1 MPSSSPK
8 DPVVDVGGAGG
19 VPAVGGE
26 RPASSDVAFAKL
38 QELRERGAI
47 EAERRNLLLQVP
59 MPTALLTGPQHVFEL
74 ANPLYREMIGNRDVV
89 GKTWIQ
95 VFPELVGSAF
105 PAILDRVYESGESF
119 VSPESLVPLDRN
131 GDGEP
136 EDCFFRFSLHPLR
149 DAESRVY
156 GMIAAAVDI
165 TEQVNARHALEIA
178 LSDRERLLREVEV
191 GRKRLHA
198 LFENAPAFVC
208 ILRGPDHVFE
218 LVNPLFQRLVGKD
231 RALVGLPARDGMPEM
246 VEQGFI
252 GLLDGVYRTGEPFIG
267 REAKVRLD
275 LLGDGVLEEAFVTF
289 VYQPMRSDQGQIE
302 GIDVFGF
309 EVTDHVRTRQKAEA
323 LAVAL
328 GQRADFEQQLIGIVS
343 HDLRNP
349 LNVIGLGAASLLGRE
364 ELDERSTKAIT
375 RIQTAAGRATR
386 MIRDLLDFT
395 QARVGSGIHIERRP
409 ARFHDVTREVL
420 DEVEASHPDR
430 DLRVQSSG
438 DGDGEW
444 DPDRIAQV
452 VQNLVTNALK
462 YSPAGS
468 AVHVE
473 TRGEGGVVIL
483 TVQNQGSPIL
493 PDALGRLFEPMKRA
507 TSRSDSASRSIGL
520 GLYIVKHI
528 IDAHQGTIEVE
539 SSAAAGTTFTV
550 RLPKRS
556 APRLSPRGN

>member
-1 MPSSSPK
+1 MSPSAHHPN
-8 DPVVDVGGAGG
+8 PEQRHVLEVQRLHEPPDVEGLEAAIDDELGRDLLGAGIITAEG
-19 VPAVGGE
+19 HHRPAVVI
-26 RPASSDVAFAKL
+26 RVARVLEVLEAVD
-38 QELRERGAI
+38 
-47 EAERRNLLLQVP
+47 AERFDDLRIGDEGLNVLTAGVLASQVY
-59 MPTALLTGPQHVFEL
+59 Q
-74 ANPLYREMIGNRDVV
+74 
-89 GKTWIQ
+89 
-95 VFPELVGSAF
+95 
-105 PAILDRVYESGESF
+105 SGESF
-119 VSPESLVPLDRN
+119 VSPESLVRLDRN

-156 GMIAAAVDI
+156 GMIASAVDI
-165 TEQVNARHALEIA
+165 TEQVNTRRALELA
-178 LSDRERLLREVEV
+178 LSDRDRLLREVEA

-218 LVNPLFQRLVGKD
+218 LVNPLFQSLVGKD
-231 RALVGLPARDGMPEM
+231 RPLVGLPARDGMPEM
-246 VEQGFI
+246 VDQGFI

-267 REAKVRLD
+267 REAGVRLD
-275 LLGDGVLEEAFVTF
+275 LLGDGVLREAFVTF
-289 VYQPMRSDQGQIE
+289 VYQPMRNEQGQIE

-309 EVTDHVRTRQKAEA
+309 EVTDHVRTRQQAEA
-323 LAVAL
+323 LAENL

-349 LNVIGLGAASLLGRE
+349 LNVITLGASNLLRRD
-364 ELDERSTKAIT
+364 ELDERSVQLIT
-375 RIQTAAGRATR
+375 RIHTAADRATR
-386 MIRDLLDFT
+386 LIRDLLDFT
-395 QARVGSGIHIERRP
+395 QARVGSGLRLELRP
-409 ARFHDVTREVL
+409 ARFHDVARGVL
-420 DEVEASHPDR
+420 DEVEASYPDR

-462 YSPAGS
+462 YSPAAS

-473 TRGEGGVVIL
+473 TRGEEGCVIL
-483 TVQNQGSPIL
+483 TVHNQGPPIL
-493 PDALGRLFEPMKRA
+493 PDALGRLFEPMKRSTSGSDYA
-507 TSRSDSASRSIGL
+507 TRSIGL

-528 IDAHQGTIEVE
+528 VSAHQGTIEVE
-539 SSAAAGTTFTV
+539 SNASAGTTFTV

-556 APRLSPRGN
+556 AASNVVPSC

>member
-1 MPSSSPK
+1 MNENR
-8 DPVVDVGGAGG
+8 DGYELVDSEMA
-19 VPAVGGE
+19 
-26 RPASSDVAFAKL
+26 D
-38 QELRERGAI
+38 
-47 EAERRNLLLQVP
+47 AERRNLLLQVP
-59 MPTALLTGPQHVFEL
+59 MPTALLTGPQHVFVL
-74 ANPLYREMIGNRDVV
+74 ANSLYREMVGNREVV
-89 GKTWIQ
+89 GKTYAEA
-95 VFPELVGSAF
+95 FPELVGTAL
-105 PAILDRVYESGESF
+105 PGILDRVYQTGESF
-119 VSPESLVPLDRN
+119 VSPESFVRLDRN
-131 GDGEP
+131 GDGNL

-149 DAESRVY
+149 NAAAHVY

-165 TEQVNARHALEIA
+165 TEQVNARRALETA
-178 LSDRERLLREVEV
+178 LSDRDRLLREMEA
-191 GRKRLHA
+191 GRKRLHG

-231 RALVGLPARDGMPEM
+231 RPLVGLPAREGMPEM
-246 VEQGFI
+246 VDQGFI

-275 LLGDGVLEEAFVTF
+275 LLGDGVLQEAFVTF
-289 VYQPMRSDQGQIE
+289 VYQPMRNEHGQIE

-309 EVTDHVRTRQKAEA
+309 EVTDHVRTRQKAEG
-323 LAVAL
+323 LAEKL

-349 LNVIGLGAASLLGRE
+349 LNVICLGAASLLRRE

-375 RIQTAAGRATR
+375 RIQTAADRATR

-395 QARVGSGIHIERRP
+395 QARLSGEIFIELRP
-409 ARFHDVTREVL
+409 ARFHDVTRDVL
-420 DEVEASHPDR
+420 DEVEASYPDR

-462 YSPAGS
+462 YSPVGS
-468 AVHVE
+468 TVHVE
-473 TRGEGGVVIL
+473 TRGEDGVVIL
-483 TVQNQGSPIL
+483 TVHNQGSPIL

-507 TSRSDSASRSIGL
+507 TTGSDSASRSIGL

-528 IDAHQGTIEVE
+528 VDAHQGTIEVE
-539 SSAAAGTTFTV
+539 SSTSAGTTFTV

-556 APRLSPRGN
+556 AASSVSSHRPTLDP

>member
-1 MPSSSPK
+1 MPPSIHEE
-8 DPVVDVGGAGG
+8 PVIDVGQRA
-19 VPAVGGE
+19 
-26 RPASSDVAFAKL
+26 
-38 QELRERGAI
+38 RGAVD
-47 EAERRNLLLQVP
+47 AERRNLLLQVP

-74 ANPLYREMIGNRDVV
+74 ANSLYREMIGNRDVI
-89 GKTWIQ
+89 GKTWGQ
-95 VFPELVGSAF
+95 VFPELAGSAF
-105 PAILDRVYESGESF
+105 PAILDRVYESGEAF
-119 VSPESLVPLDRN
+119 VSPESLVPLDRK
-131 GDGEP
+131 GDGKL

-165 TEQVNARHALEIA
+165 TEQVNARRALERA
-178 LSDRERLLREVEV
+178 LSDRERLLREVEA

-218 LVNPLFQRLVGKD
+218 LVNPLFQRLVGND
-231 RALVGLPARDGMPEM
+231 RPLIGLPAREGMPEM

-275 LLGDGVLEEAFVTF
+275 LLGDGVLQEAFVTF
-289 VYQPMRSDQGQIE
+289 VYQPMRSEQGHIE

-323 LAVAL
+323 LAETL

-364 ELDERSTKAIT
+364 ELDERSTKAVT
-375 RIQTAAGRATR
+375 RIQSAAGRATR

-395 QARVGSGIHIERRP
+395 QARVGRGIPMALRP
-409 ARFHDVTREVL
+409 ARFHDVAREVL
-420 DEVEASHPDR
+420 DEVEASFPDR

-473 TRGEGGVVIL
+473 TRGEEGAVIL
-483 TVQNQGSPIL
+483 TVHNQGTPIL
-493 PDALGRLFEPMKRA
+493 PDAIGRLFEPMERA
-507 TSRSDSASRSIGL
+507 ASVSDSGSRSIGL

-528 IDAHQGTIEVE
+528 VDAHQGSVEVE
-539 SSAAAGTTFTV
+539 SNAAAGTTFTV
-550 RLPKRS
+550 HLPKRPAARNVVTS
-556 APRLSPRGN
+556 R